1 MELLLFSKSQMPTY
15 ILKLRNL
22 AVPSYVQKTQTL
34 EDNISIVLVDDHSIV
49 RDGIK
54 YLLEEE
60 ENLTVVGEGSNGLE
74 AIKLVEEIE
83 PDLLIIDV
91 RMPEMN
97 GIEAVKIINKKP
109 TKTKSIILSMH
120 DSEEYILESIEGN
133 AMGYLLKDS
142 SKAEILKAIYTVNSG
157 EKYFSGDISNIIVNN
172 LLKKS
177 ANSANKSTPEKETTT
192 TTQEHNLTKRE
203 IEILHL
209 VLLGK
214 TNKEISEELQKSKRT
229 IETHRFNL
237 MKKMDVKNLI
247 ELSAKAK
254 ELGLT

>member
-1 MELLLFSKSQMPTY
+1 MEDK
-15 ILKLRNL
+15 
-22 AVPSYVQKTQTL
+22 
-34 EDNISIVLVDDHSIV
+34 ISIVLVDDHAIV

-60 ENLTVVGEGSNGLE
+60 ENLSIVGEGSNGLE
-74 AIKLVEEIE
+74 AIKLVKEIE

-97 GIEAVKIINKKP
+97 GIEAVKIINKTT

-120 DSEEYILESIEGN
+120 DSEEYILESIDAN

-177 ANSANKSTPEKETTT
+177 SNTESKATPEKEIKPINTN
-192 TTQEHNLTKRE
+192 HNLTKRE
-203 IEILHL
+203 IEILQL
-209 VLLGK
+209 VLQGK

-247 ELSAKAK
+247 ELSSKAQD
-254 ELGLT
+254 LGLY

>member
-1 MELLLFSKSQMPTY
+1 MKD
-15 ILKLRNL
+15 I
-22 AVPSYVQKTQTL
+22 
-34 EDNISIVLVDDHSIV
+34 ISIVLVDDHSIV

-60 ENLTVVGEGSNGLE
+60 ENLEVIGEGSNGLE
-74 AIKLVEEIE
+74 AIKLIE
-83 PDLLIIDV
+83 DIQPDILIIDV
-91 RMPEMN
+91 RMPKMN
-97 GIEAVKIINKKP
+97 GIEAVKIINKTS

-120 DSEEYILESIEGN
+120 DSEEYILDSIGAN

-142 SKAEILKAIYTVNSG
+142 SKEEILKAIYTVNSG

-177 ANSANKSTPEKETTT
+177 TNTTTATQIEEESKSTAN
-192 TTQEHNLTKRE
+192 EHHLTKRE
-203 IEILHL
+203 IEILQL

-214 TNKEISEELQKSKRT
+214 TNKEISEELNKSKRT

-237 MKKMDVKNLI
+237 MKKMNVKNLI

-254 ELGLT
+254 ELGIT

>member
-1 MELLLFSKSQMPTY
+1 
-15 ILKLRNL
+15 
-22 AVPSYVQKTQTL
+22 L
-34 EDNISIVLVDDHSIV
+34 EDKISIILVDDHAIV

-60 ENLTVVGEGSNGLE
+60 TNLTVVGEGSNGLE
-74 AIKLVEEIE
+74 AIKLVQEIE

-97 GIEAVKIINKKP
+97 GIEAVKIINKTA

-120 DSEEYILESIEGN
+120 DSEEYILESIEGK

-177 ANSANKSTPEKETTT
+177 SQTESETTT
-192 TTQEHNLTKRE
+192 KKEINPLSTQHNLTKRE
-203 IEILHL
+203 IEILQL
-209 VLLGK
+209 VLQGK

-237 MKKMDVKNLI
+237 MKKMDVKNLL
-247 ELSAKAK
+247 ELSAKAQK
-254 ELGLT
+254 LGLF

>member
-1 MELLLFSKSQMPTY
+1 MKEK
-15 ILKLRNL
+15 
-22 AVPSYVQKTQTL
+22 
-34 EDNISIVLVDDHSIV
+34 ISIVLVDDHSIV

-60 ENLTVVGEGSNGLE
+60 ENLIVVGEGSNGLE

-97 GIEAVKIINKKP
+97 GIDAVKIINKKA
-109 TKTKSIILSMH
+109 TKTKSIVLSMH
-120 DSEEYILESIEGN
+120 DSEEYILESIENN

-142 SKAEILKAIYTVNSG
+142 SKAEILKSIYTVHSG

-177 ANSANKSTPEKETTT
+177 SNLTNKAISEKETSTSYP
-192 TTQEHNLTKRE
+192 EHNLTKRE

-214 TNKEISEELQKSKRT
+214 TNKDISEELQKSKRT

-254 ELGLT
+254 EYGLT

>member
-1 MELLLFSKSQMPTY
+1 MKD
-15 ILKLRNL
+15 K
-22 AVPSYVQKTQTL
+22 
-34 EDNISIVLVDDHSIV
+34 ISIVLVDDHSIV

-54 YLLEEE
+54 YLLEED
-60 ENLTVVGEGSNGLE
+60 ENLVVIGEGSNGFE
-74 AIKLVEEIE
+74 AIELVKNLQ

-97 GIEAVKIINKKP
+97 GIEAVKQINNTP
-109 TKTKSIILSMH
+109 TNTKSIVLSMH
-120 DSEEYILESIEGN
+120 DSEEYILESIEAK
-133 AMGYLLKDS
+133 AMGYLLKDA
-142 SKAEILKAIYTVNSG
+142 SKAEVLKAIHTVHNG

-177 ANSANKSTPEKETTT
+177 TTPKVATSLSKETTNSY
-192 TTQEHNLTKRE
+192 NLTKKE
-203 IEILHL
+203 IEILQL

-214 TNKEISEELQKSKRT
+214 TNKEISEELNKSKRT

-247 ELSAKAK
+247 ELSAKAQ
-254 ELGLT
+254 EQGFI

>member
-1 MELLLFSKSQMPTY
+1 
-15 ILKLRNL
+15 LKD
-22 AVPSYVQKTQTL
+22 K
-34 EDNISIVLVDDHSIV
+34 ISIVLVDDHSIV

-54 YLLEEE
+54 YLLEED
-60 ENLTVVGEGSNGLE
+60 ENLVVIGEGSNGFE
-74 AIKLVEEIE
+74 AIELVKNLQ

-97 GIEAVKIINKKP
+97 GIEAVKKINSAP
-109 TKTKSIILSMH
+109 TKTKAIVLSMH
-120 DSEEYILESIEGN
+120 DSEEYILESIEAS
-133 AMGYLLKDS
+133 AMGYLLKDA
-142 SKAEILKAIYTVNSG
+142 SKAEVLKAIHTVYNG

-177 ANSANKSTPEKETTT
+177 STRAINSSAPPISSEENSTNAY
-192 TTQEHNLTKRE
+192 NLTKKE
-203 IEILHL
+203 IEILQL

-214 TNKEISEELQKSKRT
+214 TNKEISEKLNKSKRT

-247 ELSAKAK
+247 ELSSKAK
-254 ELGLT
+254 EQGFI

>member
-1 MELLLFSKSQMPTY
+1 MKDQ
-15 ILKLRNL
+15 
-22 AVPSYVQKTQTL
+22 
-34 EDNISIVLVDDHSIV
+34 ISIVLVDDHAIV

-60 ENLTVVGEGSNGLE
+60 ENLVVIGEGSNGQE
-74 AIKLVEEIE
+74 AIKLVEEKN

-91 RMPEMN
+91 RMPVMN
-97 GIEAVKIINKKP
+97 GIEAVKIINKNGLR
-109 TKTKSIILSMH
+109 TKAIVLSMH
-120 DSEEYILESIEGN
+120 DSEEYILESIDAK

-142 SKAEILKAIYTVNSG
+142 SKAEILKAIHTVHGG

-177 ANSANKSTPEKETTT
+177 TSNTATQTDVPVQQNYSAQTES
-192 TTQEHNLTKRE
+192 QILTKRE

-214 TNKEISEELQKSKRT
+214 TNKEISEELNKSKRT
-229 IETHRFNL
+229 VETHRFNL
-237 MKKMDVKNLI
+237 MKKLNVKNLI
-247 ELSAKAK
+247 ELSSVAK
-254 ELGLT
+254 ELNLIN

>member
-1 MELLLFSKSQMPTY
+1 MKDQ
-15 ILKLRNL
+15 
-22 AVPSYVQKTQTL
+22 
-34 EDNISIVLVDDHSIV
+34 ISIVLVDDHAIV

-60 ENLTVVGEGSNGLE
+60 ENLVVIGEGSNGQE
-74 AIKLVEEIE
+74 AIKLVEEKN

-91 RMPEMN
+91 RMPVMN
-97 GIEAVKIINKKP
+97 GIEAVKIINKNGLR
-109 TKTKSIILSMH
+109 TKAIVLSMH
-120 DSEEYILESIEGN
+120 DSEEYILESIDAK

-142 SKAEILKAIYTVNSG
+142 SKAEILKAIHTVHGG

-177 ANSANKSTPEKETTT
+177 TSNSA
-192 TTQEHNLTKRE
+192 TQTDVPVQQNYSAQTESQILTKRE

-214 TNKEISEELQKSKRT
+214 TNKEISEELNKSKRT
-229 IETHRFNL
+229 VETHRFNL
-237 MKKMDVKNLI
+237 MKKLNVKNLI
-247 ELSAKAK
+247 ELSSVAK
-254 ELGLT
+254 ELNLIN

>member
-1 MELLLFSKSQMPTY
+1 MKE
-15 ILKLRNL
+15 I
-22 AVPSYVQKTQTL
+22 
-34 EDNISIVLVDDHSIV
+34 ISIVLVDDHSIV

-60 ENLTVVGEGSNGLE
+60 DNLTIVGEGSNGLE

-109 TKTKSIILSMH
+109 IKTKSIILSMH
-120 DSEEYILESIEGN
+120 DSEEYILESIDAN

-142 SKAEILKAIYTVNSG
+142 SKSEILKAIFTVNSG
-157 EKYFSGDISNIIVNN
+157 EKYFSGDISNIIVKN

-177 ANSANKSTPEKETTT
+177 SNPTSKANSEKEIILTKT
-192 TTQEHNLTKRE
+192 EHNLTKRE

-247 ELSAKAK
+247 ELSTKAK

>member
-1 MELLLFSKSQMPTY
+1 MEDK
-15 ILKLRNL
+15 
-22 AVPSYVQKTQTL
+22 
-34 EDNISIVLVDDHSIV
+34 ISIVLVDDHAIV

-60 ENLTVVGEGSNGLE
+60 QNLTVIGEGASGFE
-74 AIKLVEEIE
+74 AIKLVQEIE

-97 GIEAVKIINKKP
+97 GIEAVKTINLQP

-120 DSEEYILESIEGN
+120 DSEEYILESIEAN
-133 AMGYLLKDS
+133 AMGYLLKDA
-142 SKAEILKAIYTVNSG
+142 SKAEILKAIYTVNRG

-177 ANSANKSTPEKETTT
+177 SSTEKETSYKKEIKPTNT
-192 TTQEHNLTKRE
+192 HHNLTKRE
-203 IEILHL
+203 IEILQL
-209 VLLGK
+209 VLQGK

-237 MKKMDVKNLI
+237 MKKMDVKNLL
-247 ELSAKAK
+247 ELSAKAQ
-254 ELGLT
+254 EFGLF